1 MTLTLRSISPAILC
15 VLLATACAPSAPDGK
30 DLVADDANLMD
41 AYQQDRITTFHRLL
55 LSDFDI
61 DYRVVTAS
69 DVGDIDT
76 FAVSQFAALGTGG
89 ASETGRGLLLVID
102 PLQDRVR
109 LEVGYA
115 LEGTFPDA
123 FVAYVEQRQMVP
135 FFKADRVA
143 DGILATTEMIVD
155 RAQTATRNA
164 GLESEIR
171 LDGSGGAGATTAAQL
186 GAGQDRNF
194 SGGEVDAGNS
204 PAETLGRYFAAMQQR
219 NANPDLAIY
228 TPDTRRM
235 LENWVMTPAQMD
247 NLVASYRNCQAEAE
261 RTDPTRRYAV
271 IRYPIAARQCSP
283 WFFENIDGGWML
295 DLTMMQSSIRFGRD
309 NSWHFVRG
317 ASHPYEF
324 AFTDWSIDRVGYP
337 REK

>member
-1 MTLTLRSISPAILC
+1 MTLTLRSISPALLC
-15 VLLATACAPSAPDGK
+15 VVLATACTPSSPDGTE
-30 DLVADDANLMD
+30 LVADDANLMD
-41 AYQQDRITTFHRLL
+41 AYQQDRIATFHGLL

-61 DYRVVTAS
+61 DYRVVTAG
-69 DVGDIDT
+69 DVGDIDN
-76 FAVSQFAALGTGG
+76 FAVSQFAAMGTGD

-135 FFKADRVA
+135 FFKAGRVA

-164 GLESEIR
+164 SLESEIR

-194 SGGEVDAGNS
+194 RGAEVDAGNS
-204 PAETLGRYFAAMQQR
+204 PAETLARYFAAMQQR

-247 NLVASYRNCQAEAE
+247 NLVASYRNCQAETE

-271 IRYPIAARQCSP
+271 IRYPIAERQCSP
-283 WFFENIDGGWML
+283 WFFENIDGDWML

-337 REK
+337 HEK